1 MPVVVW
7 IFGGGFKAGSAT
19 LDLYN
24 PRKVVDIG
32 NVVFV
37 AMQYRLGPFGF
48 MYLGE
53 DSFAQGNAGLLDQ
66 VLIKISIQ

>member
-1 MPVVVW
+1 MVW

-24 PRKVVDIG
+24 PTKFVEFG

-37 AMQYRLGPFGF
+37 AMQYRLGPLGF

-66 VLIKISIQ
+66 VSVVRSK